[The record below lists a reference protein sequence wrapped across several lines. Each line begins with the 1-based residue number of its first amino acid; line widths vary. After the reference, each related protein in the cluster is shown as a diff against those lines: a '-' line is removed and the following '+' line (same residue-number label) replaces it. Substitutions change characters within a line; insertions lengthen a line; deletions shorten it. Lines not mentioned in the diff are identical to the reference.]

1 MSSLSLDAGDDLPQS
16 FGLGWSQIALLV
28 LRKQKYQM
36 DSFRVR

>member
-1 MSSLSLDAGDDLPQS
+1 MSSLSLDAGDDLSQS
-16 FGLGWSQIALLV
+16 FGLRSSQITLLV